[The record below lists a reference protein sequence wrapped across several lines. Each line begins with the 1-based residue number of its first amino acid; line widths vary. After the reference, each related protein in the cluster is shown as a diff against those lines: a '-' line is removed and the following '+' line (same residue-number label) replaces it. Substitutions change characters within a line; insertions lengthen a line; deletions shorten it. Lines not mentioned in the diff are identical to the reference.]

1 MISIRTAFSTEA
13 AALASLIMQA
23 MSTECCAYFYGPLH
37 SAADFHLFLTQ
48 LVARQDS
55 QYSYQNA
62 LVAVEAEQLIGAAV
76 SYDGASLH
84 KLRKPFLDGMIRVFR
99 RDFSQIKDETQAGEL
114 YLDSLAVNSDFRHRG
129 IATKLINETV
139 LKAHKLSIPKVG
151 LLVDD
156 NNPRALHLYTSLGF
170 KFVGTSDWGGHGM
183 KHLQKKSF

>member
-1 MISIRTAFSTEA
+1 MTCIRTAYSTDA
-13 AALASLIMQA
+13 PALASLIMQA

-37 SAADFHLFLTQ
+37 SEEDFHLFLTQ
-48 LVARQDS
+48 LATRQDS

-62 LVAVEAEQLIGAAV
+62 LVAIEEEQLVGAAV
-76 SYDGASLH
+76 SYSGASLH
-84 KLRKPFLDGMIRVFR
+84 KLRKTFLDGMISVFD
-99 RDFSQIKDETQAGEL
+99 RDFSQIKNETQAGEL

-139 LKAHKLSIPKVG
+139 RKARELSIPKVG

-170 KFVGTSDWGGHGM
+170 KFICLVL
-183 KHLQKKSF
+183 K